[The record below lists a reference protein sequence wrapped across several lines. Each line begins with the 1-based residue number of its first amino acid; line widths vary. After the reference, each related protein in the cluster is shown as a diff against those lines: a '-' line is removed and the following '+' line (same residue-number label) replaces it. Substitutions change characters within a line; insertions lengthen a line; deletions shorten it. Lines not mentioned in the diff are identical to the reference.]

1 MSGRSNWKGRAMKL
15 LKTVLATVVLAL
27 SAVIVPP
34 PAGAQMTLG
43 NYDFLSDRYTKT
55 TWVWFVAFCVPEHS
69 ADCIYV
75 SGITRRSY
83 YVGYE
88 GKAHLDG
95 NQYTLVVDV
104 PDGLQCPGQ
113 VLPTRDTYR
122 WDQNTLQGTIDSDYD
137 VGCSNGPPGSQ
148 FWTFGL
154 QRL

>member
-1 MSGRSNWKGRAMKL
+1 MKL
-15 LKTVLATVVLAL
+15 LKTVLVTVVLAL
-27 SAVIVPP
+27 SAVLVPP
-34 PAGAQMTLG
+34 PAHAQMTLG

-55 TWVWFVAFCVPEHS
+55 TWVWFIAFCVPEHS
-69 ADCIYV
+69 ADCIDV

-83 YVGYE
+83 YVGWE
-88 GKAHLDG
+88 SKAHLDG

-122 WDQNTLQGTIDSDYD
+122 WDQNTLQGTIDSAYD
-137 VGCSNGPPGSQ
+137 VGCFNGPPGSQ